1 MNSKKSPPQKK
12 SAIIEV
18 LAERI
23 QSNRFA
29 ISGLKWDKLYTK
41 LEKQPKAIASLQ
53 EMELTGGAPDVV
65 QYDAKKDVYT
75 FFDCSPESPAGR
87 RSCCYDQEGLLS
99 RKEHAPATNAIDLAK
114 AMGVQL
120 LDEAQYRM
128 LQTLGEFDLKTSSWI
143 LTPAPI
149 RKLGGALFG
158 DRRYDHVFIYH
169 NGAQSYYAAR
179 GFRAAL
185 IV

>member
-1 MNSKKSPPQKK
+1 MNTKKSSPHTK
-12 SAIIEV
+12 AAVIEV

-23 QSNRFA
+23 QANRFA
-29 ISGLKWDKLYTK
+29 ISELNWDKLYDK
-41 LEKQPKAIASLQ
+41 LKKQQKRIASLEQ
-53 EMELTGGAPDVV
+53 MEATGGMPNVV
-65 QYDAKKDVYT
+65 HYDAKKDSYT

-99 RKEHAPATNAIDLAK
+99 RKEHAPATNAIDMA
-114 AMGVQL
+114 AEMGVQL
-120 LDEAQYRM
+120 LDEAQYRY

-143 LTPAPI
+143 MTPAPI

-158 DRRYDHVFIYH
+158 DRRYDQVFVYH

-179 GFRAAL
+179 GFRTCCTL
-185 IV
+185 

>member
-1 MNSKKSPPQKK
+1 MKQKVM
-12 SAIIEV
+12 IDILEQ
-18 LAERI
+18 RI
-23 QSNRFA
+23 RANRFA
-29 ISGLKWDKLYTK
+29 ISGLNWDKLYAK
-41 LEKQPKAIASLQ
+41 LQKQAKAIASLEQ
-53 EMELTGGAPDVV
+53 MEATGGMPEVV
-65 QYDAKKDVYT
+65 QYDAKKDTYT

-87 RSCCYDQEGLLS
+87 RSCCYDKEGLLS
-99 RKEHAPATNAIDLAK
+99 RKEHAPATNAIDMAK

-128 LQTLGEFDLKTSSWI
+128 LQTLGEFDVKTSSWI

>member
-1 MNSKKSPPQKK
+1 MSKAEQ
-12 SAIIEV
+12 IDQ

-23 QSNRFA
+23 RKNKFGIA
-29 ISGLKWDKLYTK
+29 ALDWDKLLTK
-41 LEKQPKAIASLQ
+41 LKQQPKSLAALQ
-53 EMELTGGAPDVV
+53 QMELTGGAPNVV
-65 QYDAKKDVYT
+65 QYDAKKEVYT

-99 RKEHAPATNAIDLAK
+99 RKEHAPATNAIDMAK

-120 LDEAQYRM
+120 LDETQYRF
-128 LQTLGEFDLKTSSWI
+128 LQTLGEFDLKTSSWL
-143 LTPAPI
+143 LTPTSI
-149 RKLGGALFG
+149 RQLGGALFG
-158 DRRYDHVFIYH
+158 DRRYDHVFVYH

-185 IV
+185 LV

>member
-1 MNSKKSPPQKK
+1 MAKPTKGKNQNETLFS
-12 SAIIEV
+12 V
-18 LAERI
+18 LELRI
-23 QSNRFA
+23 RENRFVIA
-29 ISGLKWDKLYTK
+29 GLSWEKLYTK
-41 LEKQPKAIASLQ
+41 LQKQSKAIASLQ
-53 EMELTGGAPDVV
+53 EMETTGGAPDLV

-75 FFDCSPESPAGR
+75 FFDCSPESPTGR

-99 RKEHAPATNAIDLAK
+99 RKEHAPATNAIDMAK

-120 LDEAQYRM
+120 LDETQYRF

-149 RKLGGALFG
+149 RQLGGALFG

-185 IV
+185 IL

>member
-1 MNSKKSPPQKK
+1 MAKSTNKTKQHEEMMAHLEQRIRKNSYS
-12 SAIIEV
+12 
-18 LAERI
+18 
-23 QSNRFA
+23 
-29 ISGLKWDKLYTK
+29 ISGLQWEKLVAK
-41 LEKQPKAIASLQ
+41 LQPKHIAVLQ
-53 EMELTGGAPDVV
+53 QMEVTGGMPDVV
-65 QYDAKKDVYT
+65 LFDAKKDSYT
-75 FFDCSPESPAGR
+75 FMDCSPESPAGR
-87 RSCCYDQEGLLS
+87 RSCCYDQAGLLS
-99 RKEHAPATNAIDLAK
+99 RKEHAPATNAIDMAN

-120 LDEAQYRM
+120 LDEAQYRF

-149 RKLGGALFG
+149 RKLGGALFA
-158 DRRYDHVFIYH
+158 DRRYDHVFVYH